1 MPKKN
6 KTNDY
11 LVYNFD
17 PPSME
22 CKLCCSKTALP
33 LPMPLPMACDMLK
46 SFSKI
51 HKPCLKDEKLIAN
64 YMTKRLLAN
73 ERDSKNKQQV
83 L

>member
-33 LPMPLPMACDMLK
+33 LPMACDMLK

-64 YMTKRLLAN
+64 YITKRLLAN
-73 ERDSKNKQQV
+73 ERESKNKQQV